1 MPKLRIQMLDIA
13 AGCARFGLQASQ
25 DFINAKWG

>member
-13 AGCARFGLQASQ
+13 AGRALFGMQASQ
-25 DFINAKWG
+25 DFINAKWR